1 MKNHFALLATG
12 ILLAGGSRCFS
23 QNLNWGG
30 PAFSDFAD
38 SAGNT
43 LDNTFV
49 FELGAFSGGFEP
61 TASNVDSW
69 FDHWQVFDRAF
80 YNGVEQPVDDGIH
93 GYITNWSSDT
103 DSLRMLDDGTSNS
116 PHLSPGALSFEGL
129 SAFLW
134 VRKGDEPV
142 EGSEW
147 LLTRADAWVFPTAV
161 PGCCDE
167 GLPVEWSLS
176 DLDVADVPT
185 WGKQGVTSGSG
196 VWTENDPHTLQTY
209 TFVPEPS
216 SALLTVMAG
225 LITVLRR
232 RRTAV

>member
-80 YNGVEQPVDDGIH
+80 Y
-93 GYITNWSSDT
+93 
-103 DSLRMLDDGTSNS
+103 NS